1 MTRPKASRY
10 PVSSFGPE
18 LLEVLIAGAQRRVE
32 IPFPDQRTMKHFQM
46 RIHMLRGAMSR
57 ENHAQYSLA
66 TRARTSRSWNREKGK
81 DVECVLTI
89 QPNDSQFGDILTRA
103 GITPSQ
109 NTRDILTETPAPP
122 TPHDPSI
129 EPAVT
134 PTDPYE
140 RFKQNG

>member
-18 LLEVLIAGAQRRVE
+18 LLEVLIAGAQREVK

-57 ENHAQYSLA
+57 EGHSQYLLA
-66 TRARTSRSWNREKGK
+66 TRARTSRTWNREKGK
-81 DVECVLTI
+81 DVDCVLI
-89 QPNDSQFGDILTRA
+89 VQPNDSQFTDILAKA
-103 GITPSQ
+103 GIKPSQ
-109 NTRDILTETPAPP
+109 NTHDILTETPPPP
-122 TPHDPSI
+122 TPNDPSI
-129 EPAVT
+129 EPTVT